1 MIESNEK
8 GQEAKVLDPEEVIW
22 IVPQC
27 CREGWDTCK
36 HVIKRDKKPRKGNI
50 GL

>member
-1 MIESNEK
+1 MSEK
-8 GQEAKVLDPEEVIW
+8 ETTEAEVLSPDRMKVI
-22 IVPQC
+22 IPQC

-36 HVIKRDKKPRKGNI
+36 HVVNRPKRKKKRNI